1 MRDLLEKLA
10 RGEISVAEAEKL
22 IRVTAIQQIE
32 HLAKLDNG
40 RELRKGIPEI
50 ILADGKSPE
59 DTAAITLNAVA
70 QVGRVI
76 VSRASASH
84 VDAIK
89 EAAPPEISLAG
100 DATMRT
106 LVLKKDSFKIK
117 KTGGVIGILSA
128 GTSDIPIA
136 EEARIIAE
144 EMGCQVITA
153 YDVGVA
159 GIHRVFEPLKMM
171 IAKHVDVV
179 IVVAGREGA
188 LATVVAGL
196 IDIPIIGVPTSFS
209 WGLGEKGL
217 SALTSML
224 QACPLGLTVVNIDGG
239 IAAGAAAALIANR
252 IALAGKLSQP

>member
-84 VDAIK
+84 VDA
-89 EAAPPEISLAG
+89 
-100 DATMRT
+100 
-106 LVLKKDSFKIK
+106 
-117 KTGGVIGILSA
+117 
-128 GTSDIPIA
+128 
-136 EEARIIAE
+136 
-144 EMGCQVITA
+144 
-153 YDVGVA
+153 
-159 GIHRVFEPLKMM
+159 
-171 IAKHVDVV
+171 
-179 IVVAGREGA
+179 
-188 LATVVAGL
+188 
-196 IDIPIIGVPTSFS
+196 
-209 WGLGEKGL
+209 
-217 SALTSML
+217 
-224 QACPLGLTVVNIDGG
+224 
-239 IAAGAAAALIANR
+239 
-252 IALAGKLSQP
+252 